1 MKINRT
7 LLVVL
12 CVACGYIGAGYFIGF
27 FATTALV
34 CVVLGLLMRRTM
46 HKRTIGNTLAFVS
59 LCAFFIAV
67 TIGSS
72 HYLYVAL
79 LIVFGLFCI
88 DWKNKTTDH
97 AFFLFERLGA
107 DRPWRVVSIKRRF
120 VSGELHMD
128 FTKGM
133 FHEAE
138 TRIEADAWLGHI
150 VCIVPVEVDVA
161 VMAEVTAGDVSV
173 ADRHV
178 SGLGHRVVWRSPHD
192 VQARARLRIHIRC
205 VIGTVRVQVRP

>member
-1 MKINRT
+1 
-7 LLVVL
+7 
-12 CVACGYIGAGYFIGF
+12 
-27 FATTALV
+27 
-34 CVVLGLLMRRTM
+34 
-46 HKRTIGNTLAFVS
+46 
-59 LCAFFIAV
+59 
-67 TIGSS
+67 
-72 HYLYVAL
+72 
-79 LIVFGLFCI
+79 
-88 DWKNKTTDH
+88 
-97 AFFLFERLGA
+97 
-107 DRPWRVVSIKRRF
+107 
-120 VSGELHMD
+120 MD

-150 VCIVPVEVDVA
+150 VCIVPDEVDVA

-178 SGLGHRVVWRSPHD
+178 SGLGHRVLWRSPHD